1 MAHSFVQV
9 NRQKTTVKKK
19 IKFFEK
25 LCCFFIHIFKPL
37 EFTNFLLLRFRKK
50 VLRPFVF
57 LFISS
62 SIHSIGILSS
72 GVRKCVD
79 LVVIYTKGREETFAI
94 SLQNR
99 KGCVCL
105 KYLTLV

>member
-1 MAHSFVQV
+1 M
-9 NRQKTTVKKK
+9 
-19 IKFFEK
+19 
-25 LCCFFIHIFKPL
+25 
-37 EFTNFLLLRFRKK
+37 LLLYSHFQAFRIYEFFTASFLERK

-57 LFISS
+57 LLISS
-62 SIHSIGILSS
+62 AIHSISILSS

-79 LVVIYTKGREETFAI
+79 LKAIYTKGREETFAV